1 MNKIIYLDAAASAL
15 KTDAVIAAEVDFL
28 QYKYANAGRGVCAR
42 VSAVDDMV
50 ARTRA
55 DVAKFINAKCDENIV
70 FTGGTTDAMNR
81 IARLID
87 DAFSV
92 DGDSI
97 KNKTIMVSDLDHH
110 SARLPF
116 ECIVGRRGCKIVLC
130 PVNAENNLDYSNV
143 ARADVFV
150 ITAMSNVFGGRQD
163 VARLVAAAR
172 EKNPD
177 VITVVDA
184 AQYVVHEN
192 IDVEKWDCDFMCFSA
207 HKIGG
212 DTGLGVMYVKN
223 PDYWMSPDKFGG
235 GMVARITGAAPDN
248 QCRIQ
253 WEPAPARFEAG
264 TLPLTQI
271 AGLGAAIKEWTPRCG
286 ADVMRRIRQGLDSMP
301 RVKIYTA
308 PDAAIL
314 TFSVDGIHPLDF
326 GAMCGARGLCMRV
339 GNMCASWAMRMID
352 APTGGVARLSAGPWN
367 TIEDADRALEIIG
380 EVIK

>member
-271 AGLGAAIKEWTPRCG
+271 AGLGAAITEWTPRCG

>member
-235 GMVARITGAAPDN
+235 GMVVRITGAAPDN